1 MNDEIAL
8 AISKSLEKIAKE
20 LEKLNYRLD
29 AVIMLTNVKAN
40 VGYIATYD
48 ESR

>member
-20 LEKLNYRLD
+20 LEELNQKFD
-29 AVIMLTNVKAN
+29 IVISYTGPESDI
-40 VGYIATYD
+40 GYICTYD
-48 ESR
+48 MSR